1 MDVEENVKLDMETN
15 VEEALSK
22 LILVKS
28 KDRYLVQ
35 YKLLE
40 NWKNRN
46 SIVDVTEEV
55 MLVFFNERYVYHHHS
70 VLPKGRSFT
79 ASEGTKSAV
88 LPKAGVPPQT
98 QEPRLQFYQG

>member
-1 MDVEENVKLDMETN
+1 MDIEENVKLDMERK

-22 LILVKS
+22 LIPVKS

-35 YKLLE
+35 YKLLK

-55 MLVFFNERYVYHHHS
+55 MLAFSMKGYVYHHHHHHS

-79 ASEGTKSAV
+79 SSEGT
-88 LPKAGVPPQT
+88 
-98 QEPRLQFYQG
+98 